1 MLPTLEAQVGDVH
14 VVVSLYGIAVMLA
27 VAAGMVVATRQ
38 ARRPDVVLVAAPLVV
53 AGAWW
58 GAGAFYRAL
67 HGGAGLASMGGI
79 GGGLV
84 MVAAAS
90 RLAGVRYLDLL
101 DAFAPGAILGF
112 GIGRIGCFLAGCC
125 FGRPTDLPWGIVLP
139 DLGPP
144 PRHPVQ
150 LYAAAA
156 DLALAAWLVRGTG
169 PPGTTARRA
178 MIGYGAAR
186 LALETVRD
194 PAATDLL
201 GVGGITVP
209 QACAIALVL
218 VGLALSTE
226 RARAESP

>member
-1 MLPTLEAQVGDVH
+1 MLPTLETQVGDVH

-27 VAAGMVVATRQ
+27 VTAGMVLATRQ

-58 GAGAFYRAL
+58 GAGAYYRAV

-79 GGGLV
+79 GGGIV

-90 RLAGVRYLDLL
+90 RLAGVGCLDLL
-101 DAFAPGAILGF
+101 DAFAPGAMLGF

-125 FGRPTDLPWGIVLP
+125 FGRPTELPWGIVLP

-150 LYAAAA
+150 LYAAGA
-156 DLALAAWLVRGTG
+156 DFALAAWLVRSPG
-169 PPGTTARRA
+169 PPGKTACRA
-178 MIGYGAAR
+178 MIGYGVVR
-186 LALETVRD
+186 MVLETMRD

-201 GVGGITVP
+201 CAWGITVP

-218 VGLALSTE
+218 AGLALSTQCT
-226 RARAESP
+226 RAKSP